1 MGIFGDS
8 EFLKSEERIPLP
20 KKKHLSENSRKKVIE
35 GSLYIV
41 FHSTREWYNFF
52 EGKVSMEDIYYL
64 CLGALINSVRYMVHC
79 EKPVKDLKLFSN
91 GKDKEV
97 LEKPSQIF
105 YRLKNQYYDVDYI
118 RNISSDE
125 FTRDYNLALK
135 KLDEISRLVISMSF
149 DIYGYRSLNNSEIA
163 DYLGIDSKRV
173 SNIRRNAIKMLRKD
187 KRLNMYIS

>member
-1 MGIFGDS
+1 
-8 EFLKSEERIPLP
+8 
-20 KKKHLSENSRKKVIE
+20 
-35 GSLYIV
+35 
-41 FHSTREWYNFF
+41 
-52 EGKVSMEDIYYL
+52 
-64 CLGALINSVRYMVHC
+64 MVHC
-79 EKPVKDLKLFSN
+79 ERPVKDLKLFSN

-118 RNISSDE
+118 RNVSSDE

-135 KLDEISRLVISMSF
+135 KLDEVSRLVISMSF

-187 KRLNMYIS
+187 KSLNMYIS